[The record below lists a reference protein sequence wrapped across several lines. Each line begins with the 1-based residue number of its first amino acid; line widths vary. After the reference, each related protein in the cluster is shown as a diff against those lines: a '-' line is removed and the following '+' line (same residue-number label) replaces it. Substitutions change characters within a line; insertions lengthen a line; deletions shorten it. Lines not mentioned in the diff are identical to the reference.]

1 MYICLE
7 SCLECWCTVIH
18 NGTLPTCIIHILC
31 VVSYNVCFSSPTF
44 CLSLFLSFS
53 SVVLP
58 GQDDEGEEPPPPEPF
73 EYIEPETDDEN

>member
-1 MYICLE
+1 M
-7 SCLECWCTVIH
+7 SVSH
-18 NGTLPTCIIHILC
+18 LPL
-31 VVSYNVCFSSPTF
+31 